1 MEVDIEKDKNEP
13 ELTYPY
19 EEMDPLN
26 PLPPASKSEPEDA
39 IEVENPIEHE
49 DEIVPASV
57 HEVGESFT
65 APLLRED
72 NDGLFLGLIR
82 RDINSLFGRMASLLR
97 RLFGRETTD
106 ALVEKKEKAKDE
118 FYGKLIL
125 DLGNEVHSSV
135 EQQTNAME
143 KLVEKLGNVVDKVEC
158 KKLKKELE
166 EARVSNTFLRII
178 MPPKSAPLTQ
188 AAIHRMIKDNV
199 DATIAAE
206 SELLRWFEK
215 SESVFGIS
223 ECAEGKKVRFATAT
237 LQGPTLTWWN
247 AKVATWHLETV
258 NRMPWT
264 KMKHLM
270 TVVFCLIEEIQRMK
284 HVLWNLKVDAYIW
297 GLIDIKG
304 EVTSSRSAN
313 LNQAM
318 RMVHKLM
325 DQKAQAR
332 DERILEGNKRKWESF
347 QNGNSSGEGHT
358 KNRCPKKVKQEEVAK
373 VCSRAYAIKDAD
385 PKGPNVVTSTFL
397 INNCYAFVLF
407 DPDSDRIFMDT
418 RFSSMLAMDPVKI
431 GASYE
436 VELADG
442 RVVRASGDESNST
455 GMRLQHHRLILK

>member
-1 MEVDIEKDKNEP
+1 
-13 ELTYPY
+13 
-19 EEMDPLN
+19 
-26 PLPPASKSEPEDA
+26 
-39 IEVENPIEHE
+39 
-49 DEIVPASV
+49 
-57 HEVGESFT
+57 
-65 APLLRED
+65 
-72 NDGLFLGLIR
+72 
-82 RDINSLFGRMASLLR
+82 
-97 RLFGRETTD
+97 
-106 ALVEKKEKAKDE
+106 
-118 FYGKLIL
+118 
-125 DLGNEVHSSV
+125 
-135 EQQTNAME
+135 
-143 KLVEKLGNVVDKVEC
+143 
-158 KKLKKELE
+158 
-166 EARVSNTFLRII
+166 

-247 AKVATWHLETV
+247 AKVATWGLETV

-270 TVVFCLIEEIQRMK
+270 TVVFCPIEEIQRMK
-284 HVLWNLKVDAYIW
+284 HELWNLKVKEYNIMAYTQRFNKPA
-297 GLIDIKG
+297 LMYPRMVEPKR
-304 EVTSSRSAN
+304 VKP
-313 LNQAM
+313 M
-318 RMVHKLM
+318 RMAHKLM

-332 DERILEGNKRKWESF
+332 DERILEGNKQKWESF
-347 QNGNSSGEGHT
+347 QNGNSSGEGNQRDNSCQTLQNKQRQGNARAMVTAPADGRIFFVNDVLLAMLISIRSSATSVERLGTSQGHT
-358 KNRCPKKVKQEEVAK
+358 RNRCPKKVKQDEVTE
-373 VCSRAYAIKDAD
+373 VYGRAYAIKDAD

-418 RFSSMLAMDPVKI
+418 RFSSMLAIDPVKI

-442 RVVRASGDESNST
+442 RVVSTNIILKGVSGDESDSA